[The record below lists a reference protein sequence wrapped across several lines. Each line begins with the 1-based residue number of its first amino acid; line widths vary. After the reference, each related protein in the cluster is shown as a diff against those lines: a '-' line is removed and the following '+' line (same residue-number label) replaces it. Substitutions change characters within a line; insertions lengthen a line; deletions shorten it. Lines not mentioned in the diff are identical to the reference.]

1 MIAKVEG
8 WVAIGRERER
18 NEKKWAMIIDFE

>member
-8 WVAIGRERER
+8 WVAIGRERE
-18 NEKKWAMIIDFE
+18 EKWEEMGYDY

>member
-8 WVAIGRERER
+8 WVAIGRERE
-18 NEKKWAMIIDFE
+18 EKGEEMGYDY